1 MKRSSPTADSNRT
14 SKKICTRKSSSSN
27 TALSPSPVPDSVASS
42 NNDTSV
48 VIDTKNSQQQQKQ
61 QDSHAH
67 TTIQNTEKSSPSNRS
82 SESRSPDPRAPETTC
97 TTPAAADNT
106 NMSVAVL
113 DHIQDIIVNLDKGRI
128 DYCLS
133 NRLTGEKLDK
143 LDSKNAELATSLD
156 AALKNIAQRQLQLE
170 TENLR
175 YRIAIQQQHQILTCH
190 QPEDHHR
197 SATAN
202 SFSQEDDVPLPTST
216 VTTTTTTTAAAAEDD
231 TKEHDAHMTPE
242 DGIPSVK
249 DSSMIDILQT
259 TVHPVVSLSSST
271 GNF

>member
-1 MKRSSPTADSNRT
+1 
-14 SKKICTRKSSSSN
+14 
-27 TALSPSPVPDSVASS
+27 
-42 NNDTSV
+42 
-48 VIDTKNSQQQQKQ
+48 
-61 QDSHAH
+61 
-67 TTIQNTEKSSPSNRS
+67 
-82 SESRSPDPRAPETTC
+82 
-97 TTPAAADNT
+97 
-106 NMSVAVL
+106 MSVAVL

-271 GNF
+271 GKF